1 MKIEKASGLK
11 RALFVDRDNTL
22 TYDTGYTFRLDDFAW
37 KPGAIEGLKAFS
49 EAEFLLFIITNQS
62 GIGRGFF
69 TEKDMHFFH
78 ERLCIEAAN
87 AGAPISD
94 IAFCPHHPKAVI
106 PELQGPCACRKPE
119 PGMILQ
125 LAEKWQIDCSQSVV
139 IGDKQSDLAAGHRA
153 GCHSYLL
160 EDEARLDKLAARLLL
175 IHGTAT

>member
-1 MKIEKASGLK
+1 MKAQQASSLK

-37 KPGAIEGLKAFS
+37 KPGAIEGLKAFAK
-49 EAEFLLFIITNQS
+49 AEFLLFIITNQG

-69 TEKDMHFFH
+69 TEDDMHFYH
-78 ERLCIEAAN
+78 DRLCIEAAN

-106 PELQGPCACRKPE
+106 PELQGPCTCRKPE

-125 LAEKWQIDCSQSVV
+125 LAEKWHIDCSKSLV
-139 IGDKQSDLAAGHRA
+139 IGDKQSDLVAGHRA
-153 GCHSYLL
+153 GCNSYLL
-160 EDEARLDKLAARLLL
+160 EDDTRLDELAARLLPF
-175 IHGTAT
+175 HRTAT

>member
-1 MKIEKASGLK
+1 MKVEKASGLK

-22 TYDTGYTFRLDDFAW
+22 TYDTGYTFRVEDFAW
-37 KPGAIEGLKAFS
+37 KPGAIKGLKAFA
-49 EAEFLLFIITNQS
+49 EAGFLLFIITNQG

-69 TEKDMHFFH
+69 TEDDMHFFH
-78 ERLCIEAAN
+78 DRLCIEAAN

-94 IAFCPHHPKAVI
+94 IAFCPHHPKAII
-106 PELQGPCACRKPE
+106 PNLQGPCACRKPK
-119 PGMILQ
+119 PGMILR
-125 LAEKWQIDCSQSVV
+125 LAKKWHVDRSQSVV